1 MKALSRQLGLLSVLG
16 ISMGAMLGSG
26 LFVLPGLAFLQ
37 TGPSIW
43 LAYLVAGACVLPAA
57 LSKAELAT
65 AMPVSGGTYVY
76 IDRAFGPLASTI
88 GGLGLWLSLLLKS
101 AFALVGF
108 GAYLRVLTHAPV
120 TAIGIA
126 LLVVIVLLNI
136 GGVRKVGKMQVWVVL
151 LAVSGLSVLTVW
163 ALGAD
168 HTPVPD
174 SVFPGGLTGFFATVS
189 FVYISYAG
197 VTKVAAVAEEV
208 KDPGRNLPLGIFLS
222 LGIVTLLY
230 SSITYVMVRIVPAE
244 ELAGDLKPVYS
255 MALHVGGEVVGIIAA
270 VLGILTMTS
279 MANAGLMAASRF
291 PFAMSR
297 EHLLPRS
304 LAYVSER
311 FMTPVASI
319 VLTGGMMAAAILFLD
334 VAGIAKLASSLM
346 ILAFMAVNL
355 AVIILRESGVGWYK
369 PIYQAPLYP
378 VTQILGILIGAI
390 LLVMLGLTGLL
401 AAVAVFVPG
410 FVVFSYIGRKG
421 TDRKGVL
428 GRLGPRREIITE
440 SRMET
445 RPADRREAAV
455 VVPLVGSAIPTEALV
470 EIAGALAQGGLVEVA
485 HVTEVPE
492 QLMLDAEIVDEP
504 QIDSMARR
512 TRRIAA
518 DHGLDVEFD
527 SIVTRDVARTIHAIS
542 HRAHCSWVVLEWR
555 GKLKRGFLKFR
566 PLGWLVQHLACNLA
580 IFKNAGLQSPREI
593 LVLVKPG
600 PHDALVA
607 TTADHLARIHHA
619 RLTLVR
625 YVPLDASSMERQ
637 AEMDYLEQMA
647 TLCSSPPIYRI
658 VQGVDKVAT
667 FAEISAKYDL
677 MVLGA
682 EPHLRMREYL
692 RGSFPDRL
700 TDAAACSVLR
710 LRTPREQ
717 THVSVA
723 PEGFP
728 ADVRNL
734 DEHLLPE
741 GIEAGLEP
749 TTKEALF
756 SHFADT
762 FAKALPHLAK
772 GDIEQ
777 ALWDRERT
785 QNTAVE
791 KGMALPH
798 ATIVEADR
806 AWLAIITTSAP
817 IDYKA
822 PDGNPVDV
830 FFVTLG
836 PPSARNTHLK
846 ILASIAHLVLGT
858 DLLDRLRSAI
868 DEEGLRAA
876 LTRSRAHTD
885 SRSDAG

>member
-1 MKALSRQLGLLSVLG
+1 MKTLSRQLGLMSVLG

-43 LAYLVAGACVLPAA
+43 LAYLVAGVCVLPAA

-108 GAYLRVLTHAPV
+108 GAYLRVLTDAPV

-151 LAVSGLSVLTVW
+151 LAVTCLSALTVW
-163 ALGAD
+163 ALGATKT
-168 HTPVPD
+168 TPAD
-174 SVFPGGLTGFFATVS
+174 TDFPGGLMGFFATVS

-222 LGIVTLLY
+222 LGIVTVLY
-230 SSITYVMVRIVPAE
+230 TSITYVMVQIVPAD

-255 MALHVGGEVVGIIAA
+255 MAAHVGGHVVGIVAA

-297 EHLLPRS
+297 EHLLPQS
-304 LAYVSER
+304 LSYVSER
-311 FMTPVASI
+311 FMTPVVSI
-319 VLTGGMMAAAILFLD
+319 LLTGSLMAAAILFLD

-346 ILAFMAVNL
+346 ILAFIAVNL
-355 AVIILRESGVGWYK
+355 AVIVLRESGVDWYK

-378 VTQILGILIGAI
+378 VTQILGALVGIA
-390 LLVMLGLTGLL
+390 LLVMLGLTSVLAV
-401 AAVAVFVPG
+401 AAVVVPG
-410 FVVFSYIGRKG
+410 FLVFTYIGRKR
-421 TDRKGVL
+421 TDRRGVL
-428 GRLGPRREIITE
+428 GRLGPRRDVILEAQAQT
-440 SRMET
+440 SPT
-445 RPADRREAAV
+445 DHREAAV
-455 VVPLVGSAIPTEALV
+455 VVPLVGSAVPTEALV
-470 EIAGALAQGGLVEVA
+470 DIAGVLAQGNLVEVV
-485 HVTEVPE
+485 HLTEVPE
-492 QLMLDAEIVDEP
+492 QLMLDAQLVDEHHV
-504 QIDSMARR
+504 DSLVRR
-512 TRRIAA
+512 TERIAA
-518 DHGLDVEFD
+518 DHDLKVEFD
-527 SIVTRDVARTIHAIS
+527 SLVTRDVARTIHAIS
-542 HRAHCSWVVLEWR
+542 TRVHCSWVVMEWR

-566 PLGWLVQHLACNLA
+566 PLGWLAQHLACNLA
-580 IFKNAGLQSPREI
+580 IFKNDGLQSPREI

-607 TTADHLARIHHA
+607 TTADQLAKVHHA
-619 RLTLVR
+619 RLTLAR
-625 YVPLDASSMERQ
+625 YVRPDASAMERQ
-637 AEMDYLEQMA
+637 AEMDYLEQIA

-658 VQGVDKVAT
+658 VEGADKVET
-667 FAEISAKYDL
+667 FAGISAKYDL

-723 PEGFP
+723 PKGLP
-728 ADVRNL
+728 ADIQNIAA
-734 DEHLLPE
+734 HLIVD
-741 GIEAGLEP
+741 GTEAGLEAM
-749 TTKEALF
+749 TKEALF
-756 SHFADT
+756 AHFAET
-762 FAKALPHLAK
+762 FARALPNLSK
-772 GDIEQ
+772 PDIEQ

-798 ATIVEADR
+798 ATIADADR
-806 AWLAIITTSAP
+806 AWLAIITAKAP

-836 PPSARNTHLK
+836 PPSARNTHLQV
-846 ILASIAHLVLGT
+846 LSSIAHLVLGT
-858 DLLDRLRSAI
+858 DLLDRLRAATN
-868 DEEGLRAA
+868 DEELSQALAQARAPA
-876 LTRSRAHTD
+876 DTASHP
-885 SRSDAG
+885 G